1 MSLLLGDP
9 VVTGPVEKEQERKI
23 LRGYGG
29 GLDGG
34 AQACSFPRGLATVPE
49 ETQEPGDRC
58 AFGSHLAT
66 PQQPG

>member
-9 VVTGPVEKEQERKI
+9 VVTGPVEEEQEGRI
-23 LRGYGG
+23 LRAYGG

-34 AQACSFPRGLATVPE
+34 AQVCSPPRGLATVPE
-49 ETQEPGDRC
+49 QTQEPGDGC

-66 PQQPG
+66 PLQPG

>member
-9 VVTGPVEKEQERKI
+9 VVTGPVEEEQEGKI
-23 LRGYGG
+23 LRAYGG

-34 AQACSFPRGLATVPE
+34 AQVCSLSRGLAPVPE
-49 ETQEPGDRC
+49 QSWGPGDGC

-66 PQQPG
+66 PLQSG